1 MFDKNFFP
9 SPEKVIDLLLENVNA
24 IGCKRILEPSAG
36 KGDLVKGIQ
45 NKTHQREIT
54 IDVIEKNEDLCAIL
68 QSKGL
73 AVVANDFLEFNTN
86 TEYSHIIMNPPFDT
100 GDKHLLHAIELAERQ
115 IEPCAISCILNANT
129 LENTYSDSRKALLS
143 KIELYGGVITYHDN
157 LFSEAE
163 RKTNVRCAVVSL
175 TANAVS
181 AEVKFNYSKLIDD
194 LDFSKDEQLERS
206 LSTTIANNEIGER
219 VADIKRY
226 VSQYARHVE
235 LIKDMYI
242 AKKSI
247 NYFENISD
255 IDSSTYIRID
265 TGYDE
270 VLCGLRR
277 DYWGLILQTKE
288 FEKMLTS
295 HGRDQLHK
303 QLSVVSET
311 EINDY
316 NIKLLLLAISQ
327 NQQSMILDSAVDL
340 FEKFTSR
347 HQKKYSSNIHYYN
360 GWKTNDAF
368 KVNKKIIVQISPL
381 GFTPWDLGKSYDK
394 LSYSIREF
402 ISDIVKCFRNLD
414 ETISYDFVSVA
425 DNEFENNF
433 IKFKVMK
440 KGTIHI
446 WFKDQGLLEK
456 FNFICGQNFNWVPSD
471 DEIKSNRDA
480 KEFVF
485 NNFDQESN
493 LLEVIK

>member
-1 MFDKNFFP
+1 M
-9 SPEKVIDLLLENVNA
+9 
-24 IGCKRILEPSAG
+24 
-36 KGDLVKGIQ
+36 
-45 NKTHQREIT
+45 
-54 IDVIEKNEDLCAIL
+54 
-68 QSKGL
+68 
-73 AVVANDFLEFNTN
+73 
-86 TEYSHIIMNPPFDT
+86 
-100 GDKHLLHAIELAERQ
+100 
-115 IEPCAISCILNANT
+115 
-129 LENTYSDSRKALLS
+129 
-143 KIELYGGVITYHDN
+143 
-157 LFSEAE
+157 
-163 RKTNVRCAVVSL
+163 
-175 TANAVS
+175 
-181 AEVKFNYSKLIDD
+181 
-194 LDFSKDEQLERS
+194 
-206 LSTTIANNEIGER
+206 
-219 VADIKRY
+219 
-226 VSQYARHVE
+226 
-235 LIKDMYI
+235 
-242 AKKSI
+242 
-247 NYFENISD
+247 
-255 IDSSTYIRID
+255 
-265 TGYDE
+265 
-270 VLCGLRR
+270 LCGLRR

-368 KVNKKIIVQISPL
+368 KVNKKIIVPISHL